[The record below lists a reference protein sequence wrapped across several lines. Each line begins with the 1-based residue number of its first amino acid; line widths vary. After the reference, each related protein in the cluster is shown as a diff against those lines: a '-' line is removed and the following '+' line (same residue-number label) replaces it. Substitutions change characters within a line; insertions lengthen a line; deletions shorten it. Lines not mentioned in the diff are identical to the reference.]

1 MNKFTVL
8 NLGSKTK
15 KQKYCGRYVAS
26 LFLFKSFWKAIR
38 SLRDVIFIPSHAV
51 SLDPC
56 IRRTL
61 PLKKQVE
68 RRQNWPSANT
78 LLSSSY
84 LSGDLVKSY
93 CQYQKS
99 NWATFS
105 FVSRDRFNFQKG
117 SYFWEQKFISLFF
130 LLIVPFNPDWVLY
143 LFIAYLSLKIS
154 ARHPR
159 YVLIAFEQRGP

>member
-1 MNKFTVL
+1 MVL

-15 KQKYCGRYVAS
+15 NQKYCGRYVAS
-26 LFLFKSFWKAIR
+26 LFLFKSFSKSIR
-38 SLRDVIFIPSHAV
+38 SLRDGIFIPPHAV
-51 SLDPC
+51 SLDPLHK
-56 IRRTL
+56 TN
-61 PLKKQVE
+61 E
-68 RRQNWPSANT
+68 RRQNWPSAN
-78 LLSSSY
+78 LLSSLY

-117 SYFWEQKFISLFF
+117 SYFWEKKIISLFF
-130 LLIVPFNPDWVLY
+130 LLIVSFNRDWVQY
-143 LFIAYLSLKIS
+143 LFFAHLSLQIS

-159 YVLIAFEQRGP
+159 YVLIAFE